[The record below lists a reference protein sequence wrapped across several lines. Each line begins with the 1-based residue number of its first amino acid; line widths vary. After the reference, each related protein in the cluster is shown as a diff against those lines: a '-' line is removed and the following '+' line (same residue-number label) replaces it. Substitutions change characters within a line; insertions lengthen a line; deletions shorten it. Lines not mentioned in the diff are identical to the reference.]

1 MDTRAC
7 DRTCGKD
14 VGGHGSPG
22 NLFIVSAPS
31 GAGKS
36 TLCDAL
42 RKRFHRI
49 RYSISYTTRSPRP
62 LETDGVDYH
71 FIDRKAFL
79 ERIEENCWAEWAEV
93 HGNYYGTSAELLRQS
108 LGGGE
113 DILLEID
120 VQGAEQIVSRFP
132 SSVSIFIM
140 PPSIAALEERLKGRD
155 SDSPEVISKR
165 IENAK
170 GEMARRDRYRHVI
183 VNDDLSVATAELFDV
198 VAGYL
203 GGAGRS

>member
-1 MDTRAC
+1 MDTRES

-14 VGGHGSPG
+14 AIGSGMPG

-42 RKRFHRI
+42 RKRFGRI
-49 RYSISYTTRSPRP
+49 RYSVSYTTRSPRP

-79 ERIEENCWAEWAEV
+79 QRIEENCWAEWAEV
-93 HGNYYGTSAELLRQS
+93 HGNYYGTSADLLTES
-108 LGGGE
+108 LAGGE

-120 VQGAEQIVSRFP
+120 VQGAEQIVSCFP
-132 SSVSIFIM
+132 SSVTIFIM
-140 PPSIAALEERLKGRD
+140 PPSVSALEERLKQRE
-155 SDSPEVISKR
+155 SDSPEVIAKR
-165 IENAK
+165 IENAR
-170 GEMARRDRYRHVI
+170 GEMAQKDRYRHVI
-183 VNDDLSVATAELFDV
+183 VNDDLSVATAKLFEV
-198 VAGYL
+198 VEGYL
-203 GGAGRS
+203 GRS